1 MAGAKNYMGGTFLQ
15 ELSGSL
21 GEYNFQASK

>member
-1 MAGAKNYMGGTFLQ
+1 MPGTLQ

-21 GEYNFQASK
+21 GHALAMLGSWQLSLIKV